1 MRMGVGRTDVLWAVG
16 RLLEARGLDE
26 LFADAGDRVTVV
38 QDVLA
43 DLARGRAG
51 RWHGTLARAA
61 RRRGLAS
68 RRAADHVIVLHAA
81 LEASRRDDLYRT
93 FGVPALAPEEVLI
106 ARWRALEARDAAI
119 AGPVREAWAVLR
131 EPVRRAAY
139 ERWWLQAL
147 GPLDPDQGRTTNG
160 GGAGSAAGP
169 ASSSAA
175 AAGAVAA
182 SSAATSSPGTAS
194 SGTAASRARP
204 SRSSRRA
211 PRGLP

>member
-1 MRMGVGRTDVLWAVG
+1 MAVLPGRADVLWAVS
-16 RLLEARGLDE
+16 RLLDARGLDE
-26 LFADAGDRVTVV
+26 VFVGAGDRVVVV

-61 RRRGLAS
+61 RRRGLAP
-68 RRAADHVIVLHAA
+68 RRAADHVVVLHAA
-81 LEASRRDDLYRT
+81 LEARRRDDLYRT
-93 FGVPALAPEEVLI
+93 FGVPGRAPEDVLA
-106 ARWRALEARDAAI
+106 ARWRDLEAQGAAI

-131 EPVRRAAY
+131 EPARRVAY
-139 ERWWLQAL
+139 ERWWVHAL
-147 GPLDPDQGRTTNG
+147 GPLERDQGRTTNG
-160 GGAGSAAGP
+160 GGSGDAGVAP
-169 ASSSAA
+169 SSTA

-204 SRSSRRA
+204 SCSNRRA